1 MIGRIMNRKVTNRF
15 FAGLCI
21 SLGLMACTQE
31 IEQEKYHELV
41 VGLED
46 DRISLYPLGDT
57 VQFSVYPAGLW
68 EIDFYKQPSGILIK
82 KEDAA
87 VKLVAEKNDDKLR
100 SGSIDLT
107 YMDDQR
113 TIEVIQD
120 KVLFEISKNGN
131 VIRNGATFEI
141 QGGKIPFEIS
151 SNVNFRL
158 NSMHSD
164 FKIAD
169 TTQTSFIVD
178 ASSSPAKNGEDI
190 SGSIYVDLY
199 DKDGKYREVQN
210 HYVFTLLH
218 KAFLFK
224 WTDENSD
231 SRSCEVKFNDKK
243 PQKFSF
249 ISSGKWH
256 IQKDAEW
263 IDLKNDEGNSISE
276 GEPGEYTLCLS
287 ANEVNTDSKNPRRA
301 AISIIADEYPDN
313 PLVVN
318 FTQKEFPEG
327 RLVERGVI
335 EIREEGIKPLKVDVR
350 NADEF
355 KANWKIIEGN
365 DFITLESTEGSSN
378 IVTAKKEGLAK
389 ILVSIEVDDY
399 PVGKDSCE
407 VKVIREYAGDGT
419 GEEIGNDNG
428 EW

>member
-1 MIGRIMNRKVTNRF
+1 M
-15 FAGLCI
+15 
-21 SLGLMACTQE
+21 
-31 IEQEKYHELV
+31 
-41 VGLED
+41 
-46 DRISLYPLGDT
+46 
-57 VQFSVYPAGLW
+57 
-68 EIDFYKQPSGILIK
+68 
-82 KEDAA
+82 
-87 VKLVAEKNDDKLR
+87 
-100 SGSIDLT
+100 
-107 YMDDQR
+107 
-113 TIEVIQD
+113 
-120 KVLFEISKNGN
+120 
-131 VIRNGATFEI
+131 
-141 QGGKIPFEIS
+141 
-151 SNVNFRL
+151 
-158 NSMHSD
+158 
-164 FKIAD
+164 
-169 TTQTSFIVD
+169 
-178 ASSSPAKNGEDI
+178 
-190 SGSIYVDLY
+190 
-199 DKDGKYREVQN
+199 
-210 HYVFTLLH
+210 
-218 KAFLFK
+218 
-224 WTDENSD
+224 
-231 SRSCEVKFNDKK
+231 KFNDKK

-287 ANEVNTDSKNPRRA
+287 ANEVNTDTKNPRRA